1 VDVRREQCLQT
12 PPAEAKS
19 EALTAEAKAK
29 AKVKAKVKSKA
40 KVKAK
45 AKAKAKSKALEETHK
60 RPKVSKVC
68 REGVNGRES

>member
-12 PPAEAKS
+12 PPAEAQ
-19 EALTAEAKAK
+19 AVTAEAKAK
-29 AKVKAKVKSKA
+29 AKSKA
-40 KVKAK
+40 
-45 AKAKAKSKALEETHK
+45 SEETHK

>member
-12 PPAEAKS
+12 PSAEAKS
-19 EALTAEAKAK
+19 EAVTAEAKAK

-40 KVKAK
+40 KV
-45 AKAKAKSKALEETHK
+45 KAKAKSKALEETHK